1 MTLNELLTETYRWAD
16 GNSDLILLAGVLIP
30 VLGTGLAHLG
40 KGGKT
45 DADGRFIAS
54 AVMAV
59 SILAVLAEVVFL
71 FIARS
76 QYEAGLFDA
85 NALLL
90 LAPPLC
96 LGGAIFGIRQ
106 VFPLNELGSV
116 RVAADMGLLLLILG
130 AVLWLFSRF
139 RGWGILFVGTFT
151 QLLVVSAIALFFVW
165 RLWRR
170 VWGGE
175 QRARLTSSPL
185 D

>member
-1 MTLNELLTETYRWAD
+1 MTLNELLTDSYRWAD
-16 GNSDLILLAGVLIP
+16 ANADLILLASVGIP
-30 VLGTGLAHLG
+30 LLGTVLASVG

-54 AVMAV
+54 AVMATAL
-59 SILAVLAEVVFL
+59 LAVLGEVVFL

-76 QYEAGLFDA
+76 QYGVGLLDA

-90 LAPPLC
+90 LAPVIC
-96 LGGAIFGIRQ
+96 LGGAILGIRQ

-130 AVLWLFSRF
+130 GVLWLFSRF

-170 VWGGE
+170 VWGA
-175 QRARLTSSPL
+175 QARGVLASK
-185 D
+185 